1 MKMKLLAA
9 LMAVGGLSVQPDAAR
24 ASEVASD
31 TLVYTYNRL
40 EDIASLEVEPVYLPH
55 TVEGCQW
62 PRNWFVELRG
72 GVSAFLGSPLGR
84 GDLFDRLHPTV
95 HFEVGKWF
103 TPAIGL
109 RLGFQGLELKD
120 SRLQHLSYRHYHLD
134 AMWNV
139 LGYYTASRGASHY
152 WELSPFLGTGITVR
166 PHTDAHPFTLHYGL
180 AARYHIGPRLL
191 LLTELGG
198 WTTFKDFDGRG
209 DSRQWGDRQLSLSA
223 GLGLTLGRSGWKRVL
238 DAQAYLYKYSDLLQ
252 RMNALQASHRLLL
265 EQRQTDADIIAEYR
279 KILQIEGLL
288 ERYADRLK
296 LPSVSKP
303 PYPVNNYSGLNSL
316 RARLRHR
323 NWNGTDER
331 NASELADSLDGDFLM
346 KEDGMAMNA
355 DGMNSFEDAGTVG
368 WEGLEGFEPTFIGFP
383 LNADSLSAN
392 ADSLSSLRP
401 APSSPSDLQTVRKNY
416 LKQLAKGKKAL
427 GAPIYFFFRLGTDEL
442 TEPAQ
447 LLNVDG
453 LAKLAITYHLKV
465 GISGAADSATGTD
478 EINRALSR
486 NRAERMKQLLL
497 ERSVPE
503 DRIFIRIQGGI
514 DSYEPQ
520 EANRH
525 TRITLTL

>member
-1 MKMKLLAA
+1 M
-9 LMAVGGLSVQPDAAR
+9 LMGTPVHA
-24 ASEVASD
+24 
-31 TLVYTYNRL
+31 
-40 EDIASLEVEPVYLPH
+40 EDVETVYLPH
-55 TVEGCQW
+55 TVMGTQW
-62 PRNWFVELRG
+62 SRNWFMELRG
-72 GVSAFLGSPLGR
+72 GASAFLGTPLGC
-84 GDLFDRLHPTV
+84 GDLFDRVQPTV

-109 RLGFQGLELKD
+109 RLGFQGLKFKD
-120 SRLQHLSYRHYHLD
+120 ATLQEQDFRHYHVDL
-134 AMWNV
+134 MWNV
-139 LGYYTASRGASHY
+139 LGYSAVAKSNSHY
-152 WELSPFLGTGITVR
+152 WELAPYLGTGLTWNT
-166 PHTDAHPFTLHYGL
+166 HTKQHPFALHYGL
-180 AARYHIGPRLL
+180 SARYHLNSRLL

-198 WTTFKDFDGRG
+198 WTTFRNFDGEG
-209 DSRQWGDRQLSLSA
+209 DANRLGDHMLSLSA
-223 GLGLTLGRSGWKRVL
+223 GLGFNLGRVGWKRVL
-238 DAQAYLYKYSDLLQ
+238 DAQAYLYKYCDLLEKT
-252 RMNALQASHRLLL
+252 NALQEQNRLLQ

-323 NWNGTDER
+323 NWNGTDELS
-331 NASELADSLDGDFLM
+331 ASELADSLDGDFPM

-355 DGMNSFEDAGTVG
+355 DGMNTFEDAGTVG
-368 WEGLEGFEPTFIGFP
+368 WEGLEGFEPTFIGSP
-383 LNADSLSAN
+383 LSADSLSAS
-392 ADSLSSLRP
+392 ADSLSSLRQ
-401 APSSPSDLQTVRKNY
+401 ASTSPSDLRTVRKNY

-486 NRAERMKQLLL
+486 SRAERMKQLLL
-497 ERSVPE
+497 ERGVPE